1 MRKYEADCSHGGIR
15 PMSRNRVFDVL
26 DEITRRRYTYN
37 SFSFIMIL
45 LCCIV
50 SLSCSGLFSGVIVSL
65 ARGLY
70 ALGGGCLSVAPYL
83 IGGLVYEL
91 RYGCIDRLCRRPLRL

>member
-1 MRKYEADCSHGGIR
+1 
-15 PMSRNRVFDVL
+15 MSRNRVFDVPE
-26 DEITRRRYTYN
+26 EITRRRYTYN
-37 SFSFIMIL
+37 SFTFIMIHL
-45 LCCIV
+45 GCKV
-50 SLSCSGLFSGVIVSL
+50 SLSCSGLFFGVIVSL
-65 ARGLY
+65 ACGLY

>member
-1 MRKYEADCSHGGIR
+1 MYEADWSHRGVR
-15 PMSRNRVFDVL
+15 PMSRNRVFDVPE
-26 DEITRRRYTYN
+26 EITRRRYTYN
-37 SFSFIMIL
+37 SFTFIIIHL
-45 LCCIV
+45 GCKV

-70 ALGGGCLSVAPYL
+70 ALGGGCLSVVPYL